1 MSEQL
6 DNDQSILSVRR
17 PLLGRILGEKF
28 NLLDSKLEEAL
39 AYQHEKGGLLGEVL
53 LHLRLLR
60 EEQVLEALA
69 QQFEMSWMPQLD
81 TTQVDHELIKKIPI
95 AFCRR
100 YRVLPLRYEEG
111 AILTASTDPLETV
124 ALDDLRLLLGKP
136 IKPILTTSIAL
147 LACLNRAYDEIA
159 NPAGAEQVME
169 DIAANQ
175 SLDQL
180 AHELDEPQDLLD
192 ATDEAPII
200 RLVNSVLFQAVRQRA
215 SDIHFESF
223 ERGLVVR
230 YRIDG
235 VLYPVLTPP
244 KHLQASIIAR
254 LKIMAGLNIAEKRL
268 PQDGRFAIR
277 TSGKDVDLRVSVLP
291 TSHGERVVLRLLEK
305 ENRLLNLSEMGFSK
319 ERLAVIHQLIQ
330 LAHGIILVTGPTGSG
345 KTTTLYAALS
355 HINAPDKNIITVE
368 DPVEYQL
375 LGIGQMQVNPKINLS
390 FAAGLRSILRQDP
403 DVIMIGEIR
412 DRETAEIA
420 IHASLTGH
428 LVFSTLHTNDAASA
442 ATRLIDMGIEP
453 FLVASSVVAVLAQ
466 RLLRRICPDC
476 KRPYAPSEEELS
488 RLDVATGSTVT
499 LYRGAGCAACSQT
512 GYRGRIGIFELM
524 VLNDDIR
531 RLIGGKADS
540 TAIKHA
546 AITNGMVTLKQEGA
560 ERVLQGQTTLEEV
573 MRITQQEIDV

>member
-1 MSEQL
+1 VSDSEQ
-6 DNDQSILSVRR
+6 QVTFGR

-28 NLLDSKLEEAL
+28 NLLDTKLEEAL
-39 AYQHEKGGLLGEVL
+39 AYQREKGGRLGEAL
-53 LHLRLLR
+53 LHLRVLR
-60 EEQVLEALA
+60 EEELLEALA
-69 QQFEMSWMPQLD
+69 QQFELAWLPHLEVSHI
-81 TTQVDHELIKKIPI
+81 DHELIKRVPI
-95 AFCRR
+95 SFAHR
-100 YRVLPLRYEEG
+100 YRILPLRYEDG
-111 AILTASTDPLETV
+111 AVVVATTDPLETV

-136 IKPILTTSIAL
+136 IRPVLTTGLAL
-147 LACLNRAYDEIA
+147 LACLNRVYDEA
-159 NPAGAEQVME
+159 ASPAGAEQVME
-169 DIAANQ
+169 DMAAAEN
-175 SLDQL
+175 LDQL

-244 KHLQASIIAR
+244 KRLQSSIIAR

-277 TSGKDVDLRVSVLP
+277 TAGKDVDLRVSVLP

-305 ENRLLNLSEMGFSK
+305 ENRLLNLTEMGFSTD
-319 ERLAVIHQLIQ
+319 RLSSIQQLIQ

-355 HINAPDKNIITVE
+355 QINAPDKNIITVE

-375 LGIGQMQVNPKINLS
+375 LGIGQMQVNPKINLT

-453 FLVASSVVAVLAQ
+453 FLVASSVMAVLAQ
-466 RLLRRICPDC
+466 RLLRQICPDC
-476 KRPYAPSEEELS
+476 KKPYRPTVDELI
-488 RLDVATGSTVT
+488 RLGLDGKGPFTF
-499 LYRGAGCAACSQT
+499 YRGAGCPNCSQT
-512 GYRGRIGIFELM
+512 GYRGRTGIYELL
-524 VLNDDIR
+524 VLDDEVR
-531 RLIGGKADS
+531 RLIGAKADS
-540 TAIKHA
+540 SAIKQA
-546 AITNGMVTLKQEGA
+546 AIAKGMITLKQEGA
-560 ERVLQGQTTLEEV
+560 MKVAQGVTTTEEV
-573 MRITQQEIDV
+573 MRITQQEIEL

>member
-1 MSEQL
+1 MSDSEQ
-6 DNDQSILSVRR
+6 QVTFGR

-28 NLLDSKLEEAL
+28 NLLDSKLDEAL
-39 AYQHEKGGLLGEVL
+39 AYQREKGGRLGEAL
-53 LHLRLLR
+53 LHLRVLR
-60 EEQVLEALA
+60 EEELLEALA
-69 QQFEMSWMPQLD
+69 QQFDLAWLPHLEVSHI
-81 TTQVDHELIKKIPI
+81 DHELIKRVPI
-95 AFCRR
+95 SFARR
-100 YRVLPLRYEEG
+100 YRILPLRYEDG
-111 AILTASTDPLETV
+111 AVVVATTDPLETV

-136 IKPILTTSIAL
+136 IRPVLTTGLAL
-147 LACLNRAYDEIA
+147 LACLNRVYDEA
-159 NPAGAEQVME
+159 ASPAGAEQVME
-169 DIAANQ
+169 DMAAAEN
-175 SLDQL
+175 LDQL

-244 KHLQASIIAR
+244 KRLQSSIIAR

-277 TSGKDVDLRVSVLP
+277 TAGKDVDLRVSVLP

-305 ENRLLNLSEMGFSK
+305 ENRLLNLTEMGFSTD
-319 ERLAVIHQLIQ
+319 RLSSIQQLIQ

-355 HINAPDKNIITVE
+355 QINAPDKNIITVE

-375 LGIGQMQVNPKINLS
+375 LGIGQMQVNPKINLT

-453 FLVASSVVAVLAQ
+453 FLVASSVMAVLAQ
-466 RLLRRICPDC
+466 RLLRQICPDC
-476 KRPYAPSEEELS
+476 KKPYKPTVDELI
-488 RLDVATGSTVT
+488 RLGLDGKGPFTF
-499 LYRGAGCAACSQT
+499 YRGAGCPNCSQT
-512 GYRGRIGIFELM
+512 GYRGRTGIYELL
-524 VLNDDIR
+524 VLDDEVR
-531 RLIGGKADS
+531 RLIGAKADS
-540 TAIKHA
+540 SVIKQA
-546 AITNGMVTLKQEGA
+546 GIAKGMITLKQEGA
-560 ERVLQGQTTLEEV
+560 MKVAQGVTTTEEV
-573 MRITQQEIDV
+573 MRITQQEIEI

>member
-1 MSEQL
+1 MT
-6 DNDQSILSVRR
+6 DDQQAVGYGR
-17 PLLGRILGEKF
+17 PLLGKILGDKF
-28 NLLDSKLEEAL
+28 NLLDSKLDEAL
-39 AYQHEKGGLLGEVL
+39 AYQREKGGRLGEAL
-53 LHLRLLR
+53 LHLRALR
-60 EEQVLEALA
+60 EEELLEALA
-69 QQFEMSWMPQLD
+69 QQFELAWLPHLD
-81 TTQVDHELIKKIPI
+81 AAHVDHELIKKVPI
-95 AFCRR
+95 SFARR
-100 YRVLPLRYEEG
+100 YRILPLRFEED
-111 AILTASTDPLETV
+111 AVIVATTDPLETV
-124 ALDDLRLLLGKP
+124 PLDDLRLLLGKP
-136 IKPILTTSIAL
+136 VRSVLTTGLAL
-147 LACLNRAYDEIA
+147 LACLNRVYDEA
-159 NPAGAEQVME
+159 ASPAGAEQVME
-169 DIAANQ
+169 DIAATEN
-175 SLDQL
+175 LDQL

-244 KHLQASIIAR
+244 KRLQASIIAR

-277 TSGKDVDLRVSVLP
+277 TAGKDVDLRVSVLP

-305 ENRLLNLSEMGFSK
+305 ENRLLNLTEMGFSAD
-319 ERLAVIHQLIQ
+319 RLSSIQQLIQ

-355 HINAPDKNIITVE
+355 QINAPDKNIITVE

-375 LGIGQMQVNPKINLS
+375 LGIGQMQVNPKINLT

-453 FLVASSVVAVLAQ
+453 FLVASSVMAVLAQ
-466 RLLRRICPDC
+466 RLLRQICPDC
-476 KRPYAPSEEELS
+476 KKPYTPPADELG
-488 RLDVATGSTVT
+488 RLGMDSKASYTF
-499 LYRGAGCAACSQT
+499 YRGAGCPACSQT
-512 GYRGRIGIFELM
+512 GYRGRTGIYELL
-524 VLNDDIR
+524 VLDDDVR
-531 RLIGGKADS
+531 RLIGAKADS
-540 TAIKHA
+540 SAIKQA
-546 AITNGMVTLKQEGA
+546 AIAKGMITLKQEGA
-560 ERVLQGQTTLEEV
+560 AKVAQGVTTTEEV
-573 MRITQQEIDV
+573 MRITQQEIEI

>member
-1 MSEQL
+1 VSDSEQ
-6 DNDQSILSVRR
+6 QVTFGR

-28 NLLDSKLEEAL
+28 NLLDSKLDEAL
-39 AYQHEKGGLLGEVL
+39 AYQREKGGRLGEAL
-53 LHLRLLR
+53 LHLRMLR
-60 EEQVLEALA
+60 EEELLEALA
-69 QQFEMSWMPQLD
+69 QQFDLAWLPHLEVSHI
-81 TTQVDHELIKKIPI
+81 DHELIKRVPI
-95 AFCRR
+95 SFARR
-100 YRVLPLRYEEG
+100 YRILPLRYEEG
-111 AILTASTDPLETV
+111 TVVVATTDPLETV

-136 IKPILTTSIAL
+136 IRPVLTTGLAL
-147 LACLNRAYDEIA
+147 LACLNRVYDEA
-159 NPAGAEQVME
+159 ASPAGAEQVME
-169 DIAANQ
+169 DMAAAEN
-175 SLDQL
+175 LDQL

-244 KHLQASIIAR
+244 KRLQSSIIAR

-277 TSGKDVDLRVSVLP
+277 TAGKDVDLRVSVLP

-305 ENRLLNLSEMGFSK
+305 ENRLLNLTEMGFSTD
-319 ERLAVIHQLIQ
+319 RLSSIQQLIQ
-330 LAHGIILVTGPTGSG
+330 LAHGISPVTGPTGSG
-345 KTTTLYAALS
+345 NTTTLYAALS
-355 HINAPDKNIITVE
+355 QINAPDKNIITVE

-375 LGIGQMQVNPKINLS
+375 LGIGQMQVNPKINLT

-453 FLVASSVVAVLAQ
+453 FLVASSVMAVLAQ
-466 RLLRRICPDC
+466 RLLRQICPDC
-476 KRPYAPSEEELS
+476 KKPYNPTVDELG
-488 RLDVATGSTVT
+488 RLGLDGKGPFTF
-499 LYRGAGCAACSQT
+499 YRGAGCPNCSQT
-512 GYRGRIGIFELM
+512 GYRGRTGIYELL
-524 VLNDDIR
+524 VLDDEVR
-531 RLIGGKADS
+531 RLIGAKADS
-540 TAIKHA
+540 SVIKQA
-546 AITNGMVTLKQEGA
+546 GIAKGMITLKQEGA
-560 ERVLQGQTTLEEV
+560 MKVAQGVTTTEEV
-573 MRITQQEIDV
+573 MRITQQEIEL